1 MVRDPLP
8 IGSHGVIT
16 VRRLR
21 AKTWR
26 ARTYFR
32 DERGV
37 RRDVTAQAAT
47 RAAAETK
54 LKLKLASLPA
64 AGQSVN
70 ASMTIGEAAERW
82 LAGLDNSLA
91 KNTVRNYRLLV
102 AAVSRDLGALQLRE
116 ATAGGLDSY
125 LASVSAPS
133 ARHNRRLVL
142 RMIFDEAVRLGAVPY
157 NPVLST
163 RSVKGK
169 KKTVQALTLEQVQQL
184 RSLVSGDLAD
194 LVDVL
199 LGTGCRWGEG
209 AGLRWEDVDLDA
221 GTVTVNGTLIHGA
234 GWQADTK
241 THQSRT
247 LQVPAFVLKV
257 LQRRRAQAAASA
269 VFVFEYMGRPIKYG
283 MSRAHLQRA
292 LAGSDLEWV
301 TWHVLRKTTAT
312 HLDQVLGLS
321 EASVQLGHA
330 SEAMTL
336 QAYVAR
342 SSSAAFAEALEG
354 LAA

>member
-54 LKLKLASLPA
+54 LKLKLSSLP
-64 AGQSVN
+64 
-70 ASMTIGEAAERW
+70 
-82 LAGLDNSLA
+82 
-91 KNTVRNYRLLV
+91 

-321 EASVQLGHA
+321 EASLQLGHA

>member
-47 RAAAETK
+47 RAAA
-54 LKLKLASLPA
+54 
-64 AGQSVN
+64 GQSVN
-70 ASMTIGEAAERW
+70 ASMTISEAAERW
-82 LAGLDNSLA
+82 LAGLDSSLA
-91 KNTVRNYRLLV
+91 KNTVRNYRLLA

-321 EASVQLGHA
+321 EASLQLGHA

>member
-1 MVRDPLP
+1 M
-8 IGSHGVIT
+8 
-16 VRRLR
+16 
-21 AKTWR
+21 
-26 ARTYFR
+26 
-32 DERGV
+32 
-37 RRDVTAQAAT
+37 TAQAAT

-82 LAGLDNSLA
+82 LAGLDSSLA

-102 AAVSRDLGALQLRE
+102 AAVSRDLGSLQLRE

-194 LVDVL
+194 LVDIL

-209 AGLRWEDVDLDA
+209 AGLRWEDIDLDA

-257 LQRRRAQAAASA
+257 LQKRRAQAAASA

-321 EASVQLGHA
+321 EASLQLGHA

-354 LAA
+354 LVA

>member
-8 IGSHGVIT
+8 IGAHGVIT

-21 AKTWR
+21 VKTWR

-54 LKLKLASLPA
+54 LKLKLSSLPA

-70 ASMTIGEAAERW
+70 ASITISEAAERW
-82 LAGLDNSLA
+82 LGGLDSSLST
-91 KNTVRNYRLLV
+91 NTVRNYRLLA
-102 AAVSRDLGALQLRE
+102 AAVSRDLGSLQLRE

-125 LASVSAPS
+125 LGSVSAPS

-163 RSVKGK
+163 RSVKGT
-169 KKTVQALTLEQVQQL
+169 KKTVQALSLEQVQQL

-234 GWQADTK
+234 GWQPDTK

-247 LQVPAFVLKV
+247 LQVPVFVLKV
-257 LQRRRAQAAASA
+257 LQRRRAHAAAGA
-269 VFVFEYMGRPIKYG
+269 VFVFEFRGAPLKYNS
-283 MSRAHLQRA
+283 SRAQLKKA
-292 LAGSDLEWV
+292 LAGSGLEWV

-330 SEAMTL
+330 SEAMTRA
-336 QAYVAR
+336 AYVAR

-354 LAA
+354 LVA

>member
-301 TWHVLRKTTAT
+301 TWHVLRKTTAA

-321 EASVQLGHA
+321 EASLQLGHA